1 MTVKAR
7 LYMRLAGLLAILVAS
22 CGRGTPVAPATQPR
36 ATETQLPS
44 TPTDAGATSTDAA
57 GGASEA
63 WDYVALGDSFT
74 AVATWP
80 EIYASTME
88 EELGVEV
95 TLHREARPGQRAS
108 DALLRIQTD
117 DRLRR
122 LIMEA
127 EVITVNVGA
136 NSLEYPFR
144 QYEAGTC
151 GGEDGQD
158 CLRSAVA
165 SVEADWSALLDE
177 LVALR
182 GPEEAHIVTFRFGSW
197 LPQVICDWGSECW
210 EVLLGYLLTFNDS
223 VERAANER
231 GIHVVDVNPPFVGA
245 DYRQPVNREYV
256 VSDGIHV
263 SEDGSVVITDLLLE
277 LGLPQGVP

>member
-95 TLHREARPGQRAS
+95 TLHREARPGQGAS

-122 LIMEA
+122 LITEA

-136 NSLEYPFR
+136 NSLEYPFG
-144 QYEAGTC
+144 QYKAGTC

-158 CLRSAVA
+158 CLRSAVT
-165 SVEADWSALLDE
+165 SVEADWSVLLDE

-182 GPEEAHIVTFRFGSW
+182 GPEEAHIVAFRFGSW

-210 EVLLGYLLTFNDS
+210 EVLLGYFLAFNDS

-231 GIHVVDVNPPFVGA
+231 GVHVVDVNPPFVGA
-245 DYRQPVNREYV
+245 DYRQPVNEEYV

-263 SEDGSVVITDLLLE
+263 SDDGSVVIADLLLE